1 MGFISNVQ
9 QAQTKFKGYSV
20 GIKDWLS
27 SQGDMSALKW
37 LVYLT
42 LLAFL
47 IHHQTAEIFM
57 LY

>member
-1 MGFISNVQ
+1 MGFISSVQ

-20 GIKDWLS
+20 RIKDWSS

-37 LVYLT
+37 LVYFT
-42 LLAFL
+42 LLGFL
-47 IHHQTAEIFM
+47 IQHQTAEILM